1 LVRGRLFY
9 NSERAVPVTE
19 KASIFRFILLWLA
32 GIDLRLTLL
41 AVPPV
46 LPLIHRD
53 LALDETSVAAL
64 TGLPVLLLGLI
75 AIPGSLLIARIG
87 ARRALIAGLLVIAAA
102 SALRGAGASTAMLF
116 GMTFVMGAGVSV
128 IQPALPSLVS
138 RWFTASAALATAV
151 YANGLLIGET
161 LSAALTIPLVLP
173 LVGNSWELS
182 FVVWAVPVLIT
193 ALLIAG
199 FTPHVPRSVDHK
211 RALWWP
217 DWRDPKTWELGLMQ
231 GGSGTIYFGANA
243 FIPDYLH
250 EIGRGDLVGTCL
262 TALNAGQL
270 PASLIILLFAR
281 HLAGRKEPLIAVG
294 LLTFA
299 GLAGMFTTIPSVIT
313 LGAAIIGFA
322 PAFVLILTLALPP
335 LLAPPEDV
343 HRLSAGM
350 FTIGYTVSFALP
362 LLGGAAWDAT
372 GIAASAF
379 LPVAIGAFTI
389 LLMAVVLHTPGG
401 EHAPRTLPG

>member
-1 LVRGRLFY
+1 VI
-9 NSERAVPVTE
+9 E
-19 KASIFRFILLWLA
+19 KRTVFRFILLWLA

-46 LPLIHRD
+46 LPLIHQD
-53 LALDETSVAAL
+53 LALDETTVAAL

-75 AIPGSLLIARIG
+75 AIPGSLLIAHIG
-87 ARRALIAGLLVIAAA
+87 PRRALITGLLVIAAA
-102 SALRGAGASTAMLF
+102 SALRGVGPSKIVLF
-116 GMTFVMGAGVSV
+116 AMTFVMGAGVSV

-138 RWFTASAALATAV
+138 RWFAASAALATAI

-182 FVVWAVPVLIT
+182 FVVWAVPVLVT

-199 FTPHVPRSVDHK
+199 FTPHVPRSLDHK

-217 DWRDPKTWELGLMQ
+217 DWRDPKTWEIGLMQ

-250 EIGRGDLVGTCL
+250 AIGHGELVGTCL

-281 HLAGRKEPLIAVG
+281 NLAGRKEPLIAVS

-299 GLAGMFTTIPSVIT
+299 GLAGMFTTIPSVMT
-313 LGAAIIGFA
+313 LGAAIVGFA

-350 FTIGYTVSFALP
+350 FTIGYIASFVLP

-379 LPVAIGAFTI
+379 LPVALGAFMI
-389 LLMAVVLHTPGG
+389 LLMAIVLRTPGG
-401 EHAPRTLPG
+401 EDAQRALPD